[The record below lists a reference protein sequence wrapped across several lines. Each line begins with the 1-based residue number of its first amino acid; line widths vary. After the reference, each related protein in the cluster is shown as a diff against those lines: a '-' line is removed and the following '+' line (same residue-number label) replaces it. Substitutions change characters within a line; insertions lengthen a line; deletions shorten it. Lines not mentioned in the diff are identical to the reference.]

1 MGGASSGRDAGI
13 AAGLDAGLDA
23 SLDAN
28 LGGRAGM
35 RRDAEKFSIHDFAPR
50 PYGAP
55 QANGAPQAEAVP
67 ALPPLSI
74 IIPVYNE
81 RHTLAQVLAAVGR
94 ALPGV
99 NKNIVV
105 IDDCSTDGT
114 REWLQSNFPLG
125 PRTGSEISVDGA
137 GRLDVSA
144 SYTAARTSITPLYH
158 DRNRGKG
165 AALRTGFAAARGD
178 VVVIQD
184 ADLEYDPQDWAAMY
198 DLIAVRKV
206 ADVVYGS
213 RFHGR
218 AHRSL
223 YFHHYL
229 ANRLISLLFN
239 ILYNQTL
246 SDIET
251 CYKMMTGEVARS
263 LRLSAD
269 DFGVEVE
276 ISANIARQRK
286 LRIYELGITYYG
298 RSYDEGKKINWKDGV
313 KALWYLLK
321 FRFA

>member
-1 MGGASSGRDAGI
+1 
-13 AAGLDAGLDA
+13 
-23 SLDAN
+23 
-28 LGGRAGM
+28 
-35 RRDAEKFSIHDFAPR
+35 
-50 PYGAP
+50 
-55 QANGAPQAEAVP
+55 
-67 ALPPLSI
+67 
-74 IIPVYNE
+74 
-81 RHTLAQVLAAVGR
+81 
-94 ALPGV
+94 
-99 NKNIVV
+99 
-105 IDDCSTDGT
+105 
-114 REWLQSNFPLG
+114 
-125 PRTGSEISVDGA
+125 
-137 GRLDVSA
+137 
-144 SYTAARTSITPLYH
+144 
-158 DRNRGKG
+158 
-165 AALRTGFAAARGD
+165 
-178 VVVIQD
+178 VVIQD

-251 CYKMMTGEVARS
+251 CYKMMTAEVARS

-269 DFGVEVE
+269 DFGAEVE

>member
-1 MGGASSGRDAGI
+1 MGIAGARLGGGA
-13 AAGLDAGLDA
+13 GLRLDLERSA
-23 SLDAN
+23 
-28 LGGRAGM
+28 
-35 RRDAEKFSIHDFAPR
+35 RRDFAPLS
-50 PYGAP
+50 PGSA
-55 QANGAPQAEAVP
+55 QAEP
-67 ALPPLSI
+67 GSIQREPTKALPLLSV

-81 RHTLAQVLAAVGR
+81 CHTLGQVLAAVSR

-99 NKNIVV
+99 AKNIIVV
-105 IDDCSTDGT
+105 DDCSTDGT
-114 REWLQSNFPLG
+114 REWLKANFPLG
-125 PRTGSEISVDGA
+125 ARTGSEISVDSA

-144 SYTAARTSITPLYH
+144 PFNQIPISIEPIYH
-158 DRNRGKG
+158 ERNRGKG

-178 VVVIQD
+178 IVVIQD
-184 ADLEYDPQDWAAMY
+184 ADLEYDPQDWASMY
-198 DLIAVRKV
+198 DLIAVRRV

-239 ILYNQTL
+239 VLYNQTL

-251 CYKMMTGEVARS
+251 CYKMMTAEVARS
-263 LRLSAD
+263 LRLSAN

-276 ISANIARQRK
+276 ISANIAQQRK